1 MKNIFKNGDPYIWL
15 TAASLTI
22 SILMVTGLIA
32 LILVKGLGMFWPHKL
47 VRFTLKD
54 GTAVMGEI
62 IKKESIPNQKD
73 SYRTKLKIGNREV
86 YALDFR
92 WIENQDIASQE
103 YPDGA
108 VTIER
113 EEWGNMYGFFKGLK
127 VDSGIK
133 PFELADMKPLLKEN
147 EQLHTMI
154 RHIERKEIGKINH
167 KIEKFRLELK
177 GLTKQPEQ
185 SENDPKKIESINTS
199 LEDLESSYQKKLEM
213 LTDLYS
219 SARERQV
226 VIELVDGSER
236 VLPLFQIIRI
246 YTPNEMGLGK
256 KSYHYIRK
264 VWEFLVDEPREANTE
279 GGIFPAIFGTVLMV
293 FIMTIVVVPLGVLT
307 AVYLKEYTSDNV
319 FARLVRISVNNL
331 AGVPSIVFGVFG
343 LGFFIYF
350 VGGSIDKMFYHEA
363 LPTPTFGTG
372 GILWASLTLAL
383 LTVPVVVVT
392 TEEGL
397 SSVPKSLKEASYA
410 LGATKFET
418 LWRVVLPQATPGI
431 LTGTILAMARAAG
444 EVAPLMITGVVKLAP
459 SLPLDGYFPYIHLER
474 KFMHLGFHIYDVG
487 FQSPNIEAALP
498 MVYTTTLVLVV
509 TVLAL
514 NLGAIIL
521 RNKLRKRYTV
531 FSV

>member
-1 MKNIFKNGDPYIWL
+1 MNKLFKNGDPYIWL
-15 TAASLTI
+15 TAGTLTI

-47 VRFTLKD
+47 VHYTLKD
-54 GTAVMGEI
+54 GAAVMGEI
-62 IKKESIPNQKD
+62 KKHEPIPNQKD
-73 SYRTKLKIGNREV
+73 SYRTKLKVGNREV
-86 YALDFR
+86 YTLDFC
-92 WIENQDIASQE
+92 WIKNQNIVLQE
-103 YPDGA
+103 YPVTA
-108 VTIER
+108 LTIER
-113 EEWGNMYGFFKGLK
+113 VEWGNMYGFFKGLK
-127 VDSGIK
+127 VEGGVK
-133 PFELADMKPLLKEN
+133 PFKLSDMKPLLEEN
-147 EQLHTMI
+147 KKLHKRI
-154 RHIERKEIGKINH
+154 RQIEKKEIGKINQ
-167 KIEKFRLELK
+167 KIENFRLKLK
-177 GLTKQPEQ
+177 GLTMRQQ
-185 SENDPKKIESINTS
+185 SRNVQEKIASIQANIEE
-199 LEDLESSYQKKLEM
+199 LEKSYQTKVET
-213 LTDLYS
+213 LTDLYT
-219 SARERQV
+219 SAQEYEV
-226 VIELVDGSER
+226 VISLVDGSER
-236 VLPLFQIIRI
+236 VLPVFQIIRI
-246 YTPNEMGLGK
+246 YAPNEMGIFEK
-256 KSYHYIRK
+256 FCFYFQK
-264 VWEFLVDEPREANTE
+264 VWEFLVDDPREANTE

-293 FIMTIVVVPLGVLT
+293 LIMTIAVVPLGVIT
-307 AVYLKEYTSDNV
+307 AVYLKEYTSDTL

-350 VGGSIDKMFYHEA
+350 VGGGIDKMFYHEA

-459 SLPLDGYFPYIHLER
+459 SLPLDGHFPYVHLDR
-474 KFMHLGFHIYDVG
+474 KFMHLGFHVYDVG

-498 MVYTTTLVLVV
+498 MVYTTTLVLVM

-514 NLGAIIL
+514 NMGAIIV

-531 FSV
+531 SSI